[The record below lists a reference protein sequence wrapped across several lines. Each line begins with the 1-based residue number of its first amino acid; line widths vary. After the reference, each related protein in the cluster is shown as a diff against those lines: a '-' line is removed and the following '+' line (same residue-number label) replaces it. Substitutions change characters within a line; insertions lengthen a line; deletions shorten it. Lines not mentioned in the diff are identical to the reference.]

1 MLYIVYS
8 FYQRESWKIK
18 SCTLLKLLVVN
29 TEQAVTGVNNFTM
42 KLTLTFMRCLHQLTM
57 TGLQISSYIICF
69 LRVHFTRF
77 LLTKMVRLLSQLQ
90 KQTAFTCMFHTQL
103 APLNIQKT
111 DCKQESSGDGE
122 GMLVIQ
128 WTTHNKTGV

>member
-1 MLYIVYS
+1 M
-8 FYQRESWKIK
+8 
-18 SCTLLKLLVVN
+18 N
-29 TEQAVTGVNNFTM
+29 
-42 KLTLTFMRCLHQLTM
+42 
-57 TGLQISSYIICF
+57 SYIHEIVAPIHQDRTTNF
-69 LRVHFTRF
+69 FIYNLLTQEFTNF
-77 LLTKMVRLLSQLQ
+77 LLTKMVRLQSQLQ